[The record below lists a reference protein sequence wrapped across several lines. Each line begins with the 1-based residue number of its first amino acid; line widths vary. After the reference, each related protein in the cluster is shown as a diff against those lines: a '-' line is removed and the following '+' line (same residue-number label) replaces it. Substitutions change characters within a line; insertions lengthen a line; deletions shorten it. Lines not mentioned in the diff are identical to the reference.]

1 MTYPAPLP
9 EPEEPD
15 YSQTST
21 GLTDADVRNTMI
33 ASIRLLLILAVVA
46 AALFWWRSGWQAAVL
61 VVVGAA
67 ISSTSLWE
75 WLRLMTAINERMD
88 SPQYDGKVS
97 SSMGSVLFG
106 FFGRLAL
113 TVVVL
118 YGSLKYLH
126 GTVLALAAGLGLGL
140 VSLSIEAL
148 RLLKRKP
155 V

>member
-1 MTYPAPLP
+1 VSEDRNAFEVPG
-9 EPEEPD
+9 PD
-15 YSQTST
+15 YSKTST
-21 GLTDADVRNTMI
+21 GLTDADVRETMLR
-33 ASIRLLLILAVVA
+33 SMRLLVVLSVVA
-46 AALFWWRSGWQAAVL
+46 AGLFWWRSSWQSALL

-88 SPQYDGKVS
+88 AGENPRP
-97 SSMGSVLFG
+97 MGMILFG
-106 FFGRLAL
+106 FFARLAL

-118 YGSLKYLH
+118 YGSLRYLH
-126 GTVLALAAGLGLGL
+126 GSVLALAAGLGLGV

-148 RLLKRKP
+148 LLLRRRP